1 MKGRNVMFWGYHSFH
16 PIFGIL
22 FFILLLSFFFL
33 RFFMWRRYSY
43 QGCFGGREDA
53 FSILQKRLVNGEINE
68 EEYLRLKEVLK
79 K

>member
-1 MKGRNVMFWGYHSFH
+1 
-16 PIFGIL
+16 
-22 FFILLLSFFFL
+22 
-33 RFFMWRRYSY
+33 MWRRYRY